1 MASRS
6 AGHSLSRWARSPFPI
21 QRRELL
27 LIFVFWTF
35 IAVLTSA
42 NRLLDLR
49 GQSFRA
55 PPASAA
61 TMLAFVDAYLWAL
74 LTPAIFWLASRFSF
88 EGSTRW
94 RRVLMYFLVG
104 VVVALFVASVV
115 DLVRDAVM
123 PPPPRRRSAGGG
135 GGGLRGGG
143 LFLFGGPPRLWALN
157 DLVIYMGVLAA
168 GIARHFS
175 LGYRAHEQESVRL
188 QAQLAEARLDAL
200 RRQLDPHFL
209 FNTLNAIS
217 ALVERDP
224 RGVRRMIARLS
235 ELLRRSIDRPPEP
248 ENELSTELELLDQYL
263 DIMRIRFQG
272 RLQVETRIDPAVR
285 DALVPSLVLQPIVE
299 NAVVHGV
306 ARVEGA
312 GRIDIE
318 ASRDDGVVVF
328 RVRDTGPGVDGR
340 QPERAGGV
348 GIRNTLARLEQLYGD
363 DASFTLRSGE
373 TGGAVA
379 ELRIPYHTRADLRV
393 TDHTDRPASDRGAA

>member
-6 AGHSLSRWARSPFPI
+6 AGQSVARWARWPFPI

-55 PPASAA
+55 PPGSAA
-61 TMLAFVDAYLWAL
+61 TVLAFVDAYLWAL
-74 LTPAIFWLASRFSF
+74 LTPAIFWFASRFSF
-88 EGSTRW
+88 EGSARW
-94 RRVLMYFLVG
+94 RRIVLYLVVG
-104 VVVALFVASVV
+104 AVVALFVASVV

-123 PPPPRRRSAGGG
+123 PPPPRRR

-143 LFLFGGPPRLWALN
+143 PFFFGGPRLWALN

-168 GIARHFS
+168 GIARDFS
-175 LGYRAHEQESVRL
+175 LRSRAHEQEAIRL
-188 QAQLAEARLDAL
+188 QAQLAEARLDVL

-235 ELLRRSIDRPPEP
+235 ELLRRSIEGPPEP
-248 ENELSTELELLDQYL
+248 ESELATELELLDQYL

-272 RLQVETRIDPAVR
+272 RLQVEQRIDPGVR

-306 ARVEGA
+306 ARLQGE

-318 ASRDDGVVVF
+318 ASRDNGAVVF
-328 RVRDTGPGVDGR
+328 RVRDNGPGVGGE
-340 QPERAGGV
+340 QAAGSVGSGV

-363 DASFTLRSGE
+363 DASFTLRAGE

-379 ELRIPYHTRADLRV
+379 ELRVPYHTRADLRV
-393 TDHTDRPASDRGAA
+393 AEHTGE

>member
-6 AGHSLSRWARSPFPI
+6 AGQSFARWARSPFPI

-61 TMLAFVDAYLWAL
+61 TALAFVDAYLWAL
-74 LTPAIFWLASRFSF
+74 LTPVIFWLASRFSL
-88 EGSTRW
+88 EGTVRW
-94 RRVLMYFLVG
+94 RRIAMYFVVG
-104 VVVALFVASVV
+104 VVVALVVSSLV
-115 DLVRDAVM
+115 DLVRDSVM
-123 PPPPRRRSAGGG
+123 PAPPRRRGPGGG
-135 GGGLRGGG
+135 GGGGGPRGGG

-168 GIARHFS
+168 GIARNFS
-175 LGYRAHEQESVRL
+175 MRARTHEQEAIRL
-188 QAQLAEARLDAL
+188 EAQLAEARLDSL

-235 ELLRRSIDRPPEP
+235 DLLRRSIERPPEP

-272 RLQVETRIDPAVR
+272 RLQVEQRIDPDVR
-285 DALVPSLVLQPIVE
+285 NALVPSLVLQPIVE

-306 ARVEGA
+306 ARLQGE
-312 GRIDIE
+312 GRIGIE
-318 ASRDDGVVVF
+318 AARDNGAVVF
-328 RVRDTGPGVDGR
+328 RVSDNGPGVGGEPPDGS
-340 QPERAGGV
+340 EGGGGGV

-363 DASFTLRSGE
+363 DASFTLRAVESGG
-373 TGGAVA
+373 TVA
-379 ELRIPYHTRADLRV
+379 ELRLPYHTRADLRV
-393 TDHTDRPASDRGAA
+393 AGHTRP

>member
-6 AGHSLSRWARSPFPI
+6 AGQSLARWARSPFPI

-61 TMLAFVDAYLWAL
+61 TVLAFVDAYLWAL
-74 LTPAIFWLASRFSF
+74 LTPAIFWLASRFSL
-88 EGSTRW
+88 EGSVRW
-94 RRVLMYFLVG
+94 RRIMLYLAVG
-104 VVVALFVASVV
+104 VVVALVVASLV
-115 DLVRDAVM
+115 DLVRDSVM
-123 PPPPRRRSAGGG
+123 PAPPRRRGPGGG
-135 GGGLRGGG
+135 GPRGAG

-168 GIARHFS
+168 GIARNFS
-175 LGYRAHEQESVRL
+175 LRSRAHEEETIRL
-188 QAQLAEARLDAL
+188 HAQLAEARLDSL

-235 ELLRRSIDRPPEP
+235 DLLRRSIDGPPEP
-248 ENELSTELELLDQYL
+248 ESELSTELELLDQYL

-272 RLQVETRIDPAVR
+272 RLQVEQHIDPQVR
-285 DALVPSLVLQPIVE
+285 NALVPSLVLQPIVE

-306 ARVEGA
+306 ARLQGE

-318 ASRDDGVVVF
+318 AARDNGAVVF
-328 RVRDTGPGVDGR
+328 RVRDNGPGVGGE
-340 QPERAGGV
+340 PSAGSGGV

-363 DASFTLRSGE
+363 DASFTLHAGESGG
-373 TGGAVA
+373 TVA
-379 ELRIPYHTRADLRV
+379 ELRLPYHTRADLRV
-393 TDHTDRPASDRGAA
+393 AEQTRE